1 MRGKI
6 YSRKYTMRT
15 VEKMHHW
22 HCNQREYDS
31 TTSSN
36 KHNKT
41 QSGKRKNYN
50 IAIIAIITT
59 QSGHLNRDKKTHL
72 GCKICE
78 YSCITN
84 GDLKRHMMGMH
95 TKKKPYKCDLC
106 SYSTAISHNL
116 QVHMRTHTTQIFDQI
131 K

>member
-1 MRGKI
+1 
-6 YSRKYTMRT
+6 MRT

-72 GCKICE
+72 GE
-78 YSCITN
+78 N
-84 GDLKRHMMGMH
+84 H
-95 TKKKPYKCDLC
+95 TDAKFA
-106 SYSTAISHNL
+106 SIHAL
-116 QVHMRTHTTQIFDQI
+116 QMVT
-131 K
+131 